1 MTAELQFD
9 AGLIPICQ
17 VLQPFDDA
25 QGLALPLRLDAGL
38 PAPADPVDA
47 LDQLKQRENVGGL
60 QVAGQCR
67 VQPGDD
73 RVAGF
78 RGLGNQAF
86 KPAQRIELARD
97 QSSAPAQGWVAR
109 PCPFSKAAS

>member
-1 MTAELQFD
+1 MRR
-9 AGLIPICQ
+9 
-17 VLQPFDDA
+17 
-25 QGLALPLRLDAGL
+25 ALPSPFALMLACQRR
-38 PAPADPVDA
+38 PTPVDA
-47 LDQLKQRENVGGL
+47 LDQLNQREDVGGL